1 MAVATDGEKER
12 QKLKKVENTC
22 ILFIKIWNISL
33 VLNLVSQ
40 LKWDQDSE
48 TKENE
53 LINVIQRGDV
63 VMPRIDP
70 IRIVRSKSGDYEVI
84 ATEVDADVNR
94 DASADCDC
102 CCDGHCNLKSL
113 PGVKSQ
119 PMSTLRLKMTNL

>member
-12 QKLKKVENTC
+12 HYLKKVENTC

-53 LINVIQRGDV
+53 LINVIQRGNV
-63 VMPRIDP
+63 AMPRIDP

-84 ATEVDADVNR
+84 ATEVDAEVNR
-94 DASADCDC
+94 DASAD
-102 CCDGHCNLKSL
+102 CDGHCNLKSL

-119 PMSTLRLKMTNL
+119 PFLYSDGS